1 MDLMRMDAVVSLNAE
16 DFDVTVQP
24 GVTRKALN
32 HYLRDI
38 GLWFP
43 VGNVCQSL
51 CLVFIEIPARSYWKW
66 ELICRQFFCHLL
78 SGMD

>member
-1 MDLMRMDAVVSLNAE
+1 MDAVVELNTD

-32 HYLRDI
+32 HYLRDV

-43 VGNVCQSL
+43 IGNT
-51 CLVFIEIPARSYWKW
+51 
-66 ELICRQFFCHLL
+66 HHMLL
-78 SGMD
+78 MLNALADSEH